1 MAAELTGSSATA
13 FWVTGVRQG
22 ELRDERLPAL
32 ADGHVRVR
40 TRFSGISRGTEALV
54 FRGEVP
60 PSEYQRMRAPFQA
73 GELPSPV
80 KYGYC
85 SVGEIEA
92 GLPSRVGQRVFCLY
106 PHQTRYQV
114 PADQVYPLPA
124 GLPPGRAVLAAN
136 LETAINGLWDAA
148 PRLGDRVAVVGAG
161 VIGCLSAW
169 LVTRIPGC
177 VVELIDIDP
186 QRAAVADALGVPF
199 RLPEQASADA
209 DLVIHASG
217 APSGLVTA
225 LGLAGFEARIVE
237 LSWYGDRPVTLPLGE
252 GFHQR
257 RLQLVS
263 SQVGA
268 VAGAQRAR
276 WDHRRRMAL
285 ALRLLEDSVL
295 DVLITGEDD
304 FADLPEVQGRLA
316 ADPRGVLMHR
326 IRYP

>member
-13 FWVTGVRQG
+13 FWVTGVRRG

-40 TRFSGISRGTEALV
+40 TRFSGISRGSEALV

-60 PSEYQRMRAPFQA
+60 PSEYQRMRAPFQSGDFPA
-73 GELPSPV
+73 PV

-85 SVGEIEA
+85 SVGQIEA
-92 GLPSRVGQRVFCLY
+92 GPPVRVGQRVFCLY

-114 PADQVYPLPA
+114 PADQVHPLPA
-124 GLPPGRAVLAAN
+124 GLPPGRAVLGAN

-186 QRAAVADALGVPF
+186 QRAAVADALRVPF

-316 ADPRGVLMHR
+316 ADPRGALMHR

>member
-13 FWVTGVRQG
+13 FWVTGVRRG

-40 TRFSGISRGTEALV
+40 TRFSGISRGSEALV

-60 PSEYQRMRAPFQA
+60 PSEYQRMRAPFQSGDFPA
-73 GELPSPV
+73 PV

-85 SVGEIEA
+85 SVGQIEA
-92 GLPSRVGQRVFCLY
+92 GPPARVGQRVFCLY

-114 PADQVYPLPA
+114 PADQVHPLPA
-124 GLPPGRAVLAAN
+124 GLPPGRAVLGAN

-186 QRAAVADALGVPF
+186 QRAAVADALRVPF

-217 APSGLVTA
+217 APSGLLTA

-316 ADPRGVLMHR
+316 ADPRGALMHR